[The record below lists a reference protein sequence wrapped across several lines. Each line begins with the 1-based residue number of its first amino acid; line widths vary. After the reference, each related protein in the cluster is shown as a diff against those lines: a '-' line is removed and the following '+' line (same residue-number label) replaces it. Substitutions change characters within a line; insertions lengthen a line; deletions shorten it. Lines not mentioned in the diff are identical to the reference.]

1 MLTISVQTGV
11 AKIGAA
17 LRSAQISTA

>member
-11 AKIGAA
+11 AKISAA
-17 LRSAQISTA
+17 LRSVQISTA

>member
-11 AKIGAA
+11 AKVSAA